1 MTDTRVRVLLFA
13 SLRQAAGTPRL
24 DLDLTAV
31 SSVAACWEQLCS
43 LHPQLASWRAAVRPA
58 LNQRYVDW
66 GEPVRPG
73 DELAFIPPVSGGTA
87 GGQEVVRVG
96 PGEINLAAMQ
106 AALDLSGVGAVATFV
121 GVVRDPDQGRPVSH
135 LTYEAYPEMAEAEL
149 ARIVEEAKQAE
160 GVSQVLVH
168 HRTGRVESGVASVAV
183 VVSAAH
189 RHQALE
195 ACTYVIDALKVRAP
209 IWKVLE

>member
-1 MTDTRVRVLLFA
+1 MPDAQVRVLLFA

-24 DLDLTAV
+24 DLNVSTV
-31 SSVAACWEQLCS
+31 SSVAACWDQLCS
-43 LHPQLASWRAAVRPA
+43 LHPQLTSWRAAVRPA

-66 GEPVRPG
+66 EEPVRPG
-73 DELAFIPPVSGGTA
+73 DELAFIPPVSGGA
-87 GGQEVVRVG
+87 SADQELIRVG
-96 PGEINLAAMQ
+96 PAEIDLGAMQ
-106 AALDLSGVGAVATFV
+106 AALELTGVGALATFV
-121 GVVRDPDQGRPVSH
+121 GVVRDPDQGLPVSH

-160 GVSQVLVH
+160 GVSEVLVH
-168 HRTGRVESGVASVAV
+168 HRTGRVASGVASVAV

-195 ACTYVIDALKVRAP
+195 ACTYVIDALKVQAP
-209 IWKVLE
+209 IWKVSD

>member
-1 MTDTRVRVLLFA
+1 MPDAQVRVLLFA

-24 DLDLTAV
+24 DLNVSTV
-31 SSVAACWEQLCS
+31 SSVAACWDQLCS

-66 GEPVRPG
+66 KEPVRPG
-73 DELAFIPPVSGGTA
+73 DELAFIPPVSGGA
-87 GGQEVVRVG
+87 SADQELIRVG
-96 PGEINLAAMQ
+96 PAEIDLGAMQ
-106 AALDLSGVGAVATFV
+106 AALELTGVGALATFV
-121 GVVRDPDQGRPVSH
+121 GVVRDPDQGLPVSH

-160 GVSQVLVH
+160 GVSEVLVH
-168 HRTGRVESGVASVAV
+168 HRTGRVARGVASVAV

-209 IWKVLE
+209 IWKVPD